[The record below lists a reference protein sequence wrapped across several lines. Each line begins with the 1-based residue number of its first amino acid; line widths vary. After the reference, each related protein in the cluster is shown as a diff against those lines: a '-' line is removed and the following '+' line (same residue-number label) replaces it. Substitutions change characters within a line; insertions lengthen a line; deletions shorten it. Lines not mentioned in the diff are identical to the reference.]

1 MATGQEPSVPPVR
14 SGERISYSSAP
25 VSSAAS
31 QASFFTYPRRKK
43 YTTSRR
49 EIGQPVDDEQSDAG
63 EYEVLKHRIRK
74 GNHLKIRQHGIHT
87 QGLASGV
94 FQHGRRAA
102 HGPQADEQRPENEPP
117 PGRSKTGMEQLLQFF
132 SMILSPHYVCMRE
145 SFRVG
150 KSV

>member
-1 MATGQEPSVPPVR
+1 MGAQTVTL
-14 SGERISYSSAP
+14 SYFSSSAP

-31 QASFFTYPRRKK
+31 QASFFTYPRREK
-43 YTTSRR
+43 YTTSRC

-74 GNHLKIRQHGIHT
+74 GKHLKIRQHGIHA

-94 FQHGRRAA
+94 YQHGRRAA
-102 HGPQADEQRPENEPP
+102 HGPQAGEQRSENEPP
-117 PGRSKTGMEQLLQFF
+117 PGRSKTGMGQLLQFLFHDPLF
-132 SMILSPHYVCMRE
+132 SLCMRE